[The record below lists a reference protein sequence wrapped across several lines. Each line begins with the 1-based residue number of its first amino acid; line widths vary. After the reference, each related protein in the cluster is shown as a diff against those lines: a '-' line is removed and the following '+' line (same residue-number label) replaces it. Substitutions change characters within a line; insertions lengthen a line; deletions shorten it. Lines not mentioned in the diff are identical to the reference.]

1 MNRKDVFFSFS
12 VYESGSFLC
21 CSRKKMYL
29 CRMMIL
35 IVILCYFAALFT
47 ISRLTSRRATNEAFY
62 RAERRSPWPMVA
74 FGMVGASISGVTFVS
89 VPGMVQTSQMT
100 YLQVCLGF
108 VVGYVVV
115 AFVLL
120 PLYYRL
126 NLTSI
131 YTYLGQR
138 LGRQSYLSGAW
149 FFLLSKMTGAAAK
162 FYVVCIILQRFVFDA
177 VGVPFWANVA
187 GMVLLI
193 WLYTHRG
200 GIKTLVVTDTL
211 QTLCL
216 LAALL
221 LIIYKV
227 VDGLGMTL
235 SEAVQAVADNPM
247 SRIFVMDDWLSRQN
261 FWKQFLSG
269 VFIVIVMTGLD
280 QDMMQKN
287 LTCRTLREAQKDMCS
302 YGVAFVPVNLL
313 FLSLGVLLTLTG
325 TAATGDSLLPA
336 YIATFLVGGDSVA
349 AIPVLFTLGIV
360 AASFSTADS
369 ALTSMTTS
377 YCVDICQRPDDE
389 RLRRRVHIVMCIVF
403 VLFILL
409 FRAVNSTSLIDAI
422 YIMVSYTYG
431 PLLGLFAFGLF
442 TKKKPKDGWVP
453 YICVAS
459 PLLCYGMDQWT
470 QTYLDYHF
478 GYELLMLNGVLTFTG
493 LWISA
498 RYTRSAACQSLS

>member
-1 MNRKDVFFSFS
+1 MTIIVCFFA
-12 VYESGSFLC
+12 
-21 CSRKKMYL
+21 
-29 CRMMIL
+29 
-35 IVILCYFAALFT
+35 YFCLLFV
-47 ISRLTSRRATNEAFY
+47 ISRITARRATNESFY
-62 RAERRSPWPMVA
+62 RADRRSPWYMVA

-89 VPGMVQTSQMT
+89 VPGMVQQSQMA

-108 VVGYVVV
+108 IVGYVIV
-115 AFVLL
+115 AFMLL

-138 LGRQSYLSGAW
+138 LGRQSYQTGAW
-149 FFLLSKMTGAAAK
+149 FFLLSKMTGAALK
-162 FYVVCIILQRFVFDA
+162 FYVVCMIMQRFVFDG
-177 VGVPFWANVA
+177 VGVPFWVNAV
-187 GMVLLI
+187 GMVMLI

-216 LAALL
+216 LTALL

-227 VDGLGMTL
+227 VGTLDMTVG
-235 SEAVQAVADNPM
+235 ETVQAVASSPM
-247 SRIFVMDDWLSRQN
+247 SRVFVFDDWQSPHY

-269 VFIVIVMTGLD
+269 IFIVIVMTGLD

-302 YGVAFVPVNLL
+302 YGMAFVPVNLL
-313 FLSLGVLLTLTG
+313 FLSLGVLLTMLGIGGKGDELLT
-325 TAATGDSLLPA
+325 A
-336 YIATFLVGGDSVA
+336 YVGTFLVGGNSVA
-349 AIPVLFTLGIV
+349 LIPVLFTLGIV

-377 YCVDICQRPDDE
+377 YCVDICQRPADE
-389 RLRRRVHIVMCIVF
+389 RLRKRTHMVMCLLF

-409 FRAVNSTSLIDAI
+409 FRYINSTSLIDAI
-422 YIMVSYTYG
+422 YTMVSYTYG

-442 TKKKPKDGWVP
+442 TRLKPRDGWVP

-459 PLLCYGMDQWT
+459 PLLCYGVDVLAQSQWG
-470 QTYLDYHF
+470 YHF
-478 GYELLMLNGVLTFTG
+478 GYELLMINGMLTFIG

-498 RYTRSAACQSLS
+498 RGIPSAVSHTPS